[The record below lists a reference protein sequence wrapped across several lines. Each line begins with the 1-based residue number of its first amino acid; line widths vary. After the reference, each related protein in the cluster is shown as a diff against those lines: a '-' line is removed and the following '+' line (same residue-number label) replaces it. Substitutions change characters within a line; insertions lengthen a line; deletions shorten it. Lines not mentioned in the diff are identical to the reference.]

1 MFESG
6 NSGSDEDRPGAEEI
20 YERATNTSNLKQL
33 AERRTSA
40 DVLRDMAMSADRL
53 GAALLRLRGQWEASE
68 KPNRPTKE
76 SIKAL
81 VGTYQQQIPGEP
93 PRAPGEKRMPLTV
106 AQAHT
111 YATAWYWQETSA
123 LVGRLEELPT
133 VREQLM
139 MQALKW
145 GMGRSD
151 DPVTRSDLTQ
161 LREQDAALLAKYR
174 GAVEAAE
181 GDAAKMTAQAVLNSI
196 ITEVEA
202 RRREEREA
210 EVERARTK
218 AAEVIRYWLDQTCQG
233 CDGRRWQTIP
243 GSPGLSNKVCHVCGG
258 TGIAPVPHQQHGRK
272 LANHMDQCVHRYRQL
287 SQTRKAMIG
296 LPLSERI
303 PFGMRHGQNP
313 KPLKSD
319 PDPEAD

>member
-1 MFESG
+1 MFEG
-6 NSGSDEDRPGAEEI
+6 NGGRDDEDRPGVEEI

-40 DVLRDMAMSADRL
+40 DVLRDMAMSASRF
-53 GAALLRLRGQWEASE
+53 GASLLRLRGQWESAE

-81 VGTYQQQIPGEP
+81 VGTFQQQIPGEP
-93 PRAPGEKRMPLTV
+93 PRAPGEKRLPLTV
-106 AQAHT
+106 AQAHA
-111 YATAWYWQETSA
+111 YASAWYWQETSA

-133 VREQLM
+133 VREQLT

-145 GMGRSD
+145 GMGRFD
-151 DPVTRSDLTQ
+151 DPVTRSELTE
-161 LREQDAALLAKYR
+161 LREQDAAMLAR
-174 GAVEAAE
+174 HRAAVEAAE
-181 GDAAKMTAQAVLNSI
+181 GDAAKMTAQAMLNTI

-202 RRREEREA
+202 RRRQERDEEA
-210 EVERARTK
+210 ERARTK

-243 GSPGLSNKVCHVCGG
+243 GSPGLSNKVCHVCRG

-272 LANHMDQCVHRYRQL
+272 LANHLDQCVHRYRQA
-287 SQTRKAMIG
+287 SGARKALIA

-303 PFGMRHGQNP
+303 PFAMRHGQNP
-313 KPLKSD
+313 KPPKSG